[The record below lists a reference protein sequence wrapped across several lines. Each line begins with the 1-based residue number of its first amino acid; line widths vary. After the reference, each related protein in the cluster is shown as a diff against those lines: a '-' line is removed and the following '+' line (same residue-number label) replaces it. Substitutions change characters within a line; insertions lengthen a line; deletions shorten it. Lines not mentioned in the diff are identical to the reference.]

1 MQEVNQ
7 NSINILIVEDERI
20 PATYLKNIIEEDSD
34 FKVIGITTSA
44 DETLASIKRQKPHI
58 IFMDI
63 MIKGSL
69 SGAELALKIHTLY
82 ENIKIIFLTAF
93 SDDEMVEYATDAK
106 AVAYLLKP
114 YRPKEI
120 KATLALL
127 KPSFRNIESAIKQ
140 KDKVVLK
147 DGFVYN
153 LKDKLLL
160 KDNEA
165 IKLTPKETELLDIL
179 CHNTERTLAKEVIIE
194 NMNISDASLRAIIYR
209 LRKHLNSD
217 IIASSKKFGYK
228 ILTEE

>member
-127 KPSFRNIESAIKQ
+127 KPSFRNIESATKQ

-160 KDNEA
+160 KNNEA

>member
-1 MQEVNQ
+1 MQEINS
-7 NSINILIVEDERI
+7 SINVLIVEDERI
-20 PATYLKNIIEEDSD
+20 PAIYLKNIIEEDSD
-34 FKVIGITTSA
+34 FKVIDITTSA
-44 DETLASIKRQKPHI
+44 DETIASIKKQKPQL
-58 IFMDI
+58 IFMDV

-93 SDDEMVEYATDAK
+93 SDEEMVEYATDSEAI
-106 AVAYLLKP
+106 AYLLKP

-127 KPSFRNIESAIKQ
+127 KPTFKKIEILNIQ
-140 KDKVVLK
+140 KDKIELK
-147 DGFVYN
+147 YGFIYN

-160 KDNEA
+160 KNGLVV
-165 IKLTPKETELLDIL
+165 KLTPKETELLDIL
-179 CHNTERTLAKEVIIE
+179 CHNTQRTLAKEVIIE
-194 NMNISDASLRAIIYR
+194 NMNISDASLRALIYR
-209 LRKHLNSD
+209 LRKHLQSD